1 MKYALCIETIFPN
14 LPFAERL
21 AATRQNGYNAVEIWH
36 TDDGRLPILRE
47 EVKDGLEVAMLVA
60 SRNLTTRDTAAIEA
74 NLELLRRTL
83 DVVRELNCPNIC
95 LFVGD
100 RDDDATFSTQRTAV
114 VDFLGQAADILQGS
128 GVTGIVES
136 VNPKHHPTCFLIN
149 MAAAA
154 GIITEV
160 DRPEIKLQ
168 FDVYHTAMTD
178 DDVEATIE
186 RHFDDIAY
194 FQAADAPSRAQP
206 GTGVLNYPRILTRL
220 EERGFD
226 GYFSW
231 EYFPQGDALQ
241 SVAAARAV
249 QPQLVF

>member
-1 MKYALCIETIFPN
+1 MKYALCIETIFPE

-21 AATRQNGYNAVEIWH
+21 RATREGGYDAIEIWH
-36 TDDGRLPILRE
+36 TDGERLPVLRE
-47 EVKDGLEVAMLVA
+47 EVKEGLEVAMLVA
-60 SRNLTTRDTAAIEA
+60 SRNLTTREPQAIEA
-74 NLELLRRTL
+74 NLEVLRRTL

-100 RDDDATFSTQRTAV
+100 RDDDALFSTQRSAII
-114 VDFLGQAADILQGS
+114 DFLGQAADILQGS
-128 GVTGIVES
+128 GVAGIVES

-149 MAAAA
+149 MATAA
-154 GIITEV
+154 GIIAEV

-178 DDVEATIE
+178 DDVEAVIE

-194 FQAADAPSRAQP
+194 FQAADAPSRSQP

-220 EERGFD
+220 EERGFN

-231 EYFPQGDALQ
+231 EFFPRGDARLA
-241 SVAAARAV
+241 VAAARAV